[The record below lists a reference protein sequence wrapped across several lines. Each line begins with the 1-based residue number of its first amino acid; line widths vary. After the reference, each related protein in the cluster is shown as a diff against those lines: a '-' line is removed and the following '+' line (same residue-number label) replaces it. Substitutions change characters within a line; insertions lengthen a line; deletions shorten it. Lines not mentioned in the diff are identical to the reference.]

1 MSNLLCSSLRICTAL
16 FLLNSGGTV
25 ITEAVQSVPLD
36 KTFNNHNNPMSLISY
51 IKGDLFQITISAREA
66 AKRPIILAHA
76 CNCRGVWGG
85 GIAYVFKQRF
95 PSAFSQYNAHC
106 NQYSVL
112 PSKLLGTALLVPVNG
127 NDVGFVPGIGEDIL
141 IACLFTSDVGDD
153 SPEEIAHYT
162 ELAMLDLRKQLE
174 NPKLIQDRR
183 AQAVLQRNKD
193 KDFLINMPKINAGI
207 FAVPWGLTEK
217 ALKKSGLGCRVFEL

>member
-1 MSNLLCSSLRICTAL
+1 MT
-16 FLLNSGGTV
+16 
-25 ITEAVQSVPLD
+25 
-36 KTFNNHNNPMSLISY
+36 LISY
-51 IKGDLFQITISAREA
+51 IKGDLFQITINAKDA

-95 PSAFSQYNAHC
+95 PSAFSLYNAHC

-127 NDVGFVPGIGEDIL
+127 MDVGYIHGIGEDIL

-153 SPEEIAHYT
+153 SDEEIAHYT
-162 ELAMLDLRKQLE
+162 ELAMLDLKKQLE
-174 NPKLIQDRR
+174 NPKLIENRR
-183 AQAVLQRNKD
+183 AQGVLQRSRD

-207 FAVPWGLTEK
+207 FAVPWELTEE
-217 ALKKSGLGCRVFEL
+217 ALKKSGLACRVFEL